1 MAKVIPQDVF
11 SVPFNKQFIMFLDYF
26 YSFEV
31 SRYEIKHCQLKAPVA
46 YRCCTGTKTPP
57 DHSRLSNKAQSLSLL
72 FGNFHTHVSFAHCL
86 SKPRVRKTDK
96 AGVFGK

>member
-46 YRCCTGTKTPP
+46 YRVPKYRDQNPP
-57 DHSRLSNKAQSLSLL
+57 GSLQAQQ
-72 FGNFHTHVSFAHCL
+72 
-86 SKPRVRKTDK
+86 
-96 AGVFGK
+96 